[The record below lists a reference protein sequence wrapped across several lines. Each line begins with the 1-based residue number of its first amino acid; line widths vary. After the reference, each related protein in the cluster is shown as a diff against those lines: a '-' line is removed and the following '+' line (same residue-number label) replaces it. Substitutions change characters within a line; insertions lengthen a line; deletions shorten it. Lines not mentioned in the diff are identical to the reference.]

1 MKKGGKPT
9 ISLSIHKERG
19 TLRPSRHNKGV
30 QSRSVDFIPTAPET
44 LNEEGAR
51 VWYEFFSYAIE
62 IEGYLAKTEIGLIEL
77 ACQAWQEYR
86 DLLKVVTM
94 EGFVVESHNGIQMI
108 NPNHK
113 LMTAA
118 QDRYLKIMR
127 EMGMT
132 PTTRSGVSLMQD
144 KPKGDFDDL

>member
-1 MKKGGKPT
+1 MGKRGT
-9 ISLSIHKERG
+9 KQTDIQVLKERG
-19 TLRPSRHNKGV
+19 TYRADRHNKGV
-30 QSRSVDFIPTAPET
+30 KSRSIDFIPTAPET

-51 VWYEFFSYAIE
+51 VWYEFFSHAIE

-86 DLLKVVTM
+86 DLLKVVTL

-144 KPKGDFDDL
+144 KPKGDFEDL